1 MIWCLRSFR
10 STALGFL
17 WAVGA
22 WGVTAHAQQDCS
34 GDSSSRSISLD
45 QFHDNGDGT
54 VTDRRSQKTWMRCA
68 AGQQWDAKQ
77 RVCLGQSL
85 SLNWAEARLHAEQVN
100 QEGLF
105 FFDNWRLPNIVELAS
120 IVERSCRNPRT
131 NLTIFPGTAAAF
143 FWSGT
148 SARAPGNFEP
158 DAFAMDFGPEGLR
171 SMSTATPLHV
181 RLVRTGL

>member
-1 MIWCLRSFR
+1 MFFR
-10 STALGFL
+10 STVAGFL
-17 WAVGA
+17 WVVGA
-22 WGVTAHAQQDCS
+22 WGVVAHAQQICS
-34 GDSSSRSISLD
+34 EDSSSRSFAAD

-54 VTDRRSQKTWMRCA
+54 VTDRRFQKTWMRCV

-77 RVCLGQSL
+77 RACFGEGLL
-85 SLNWAEARLHAEQVN
+85 LNWTDARSYAEQVN
-100 QEGLF
+100 QGGVF

-131 NLTIFPGTAAAF
+131 NLTIFPGTPAAF

-148 SARAPGNFEP
+148 SARAPGKFEP

-171 SMSTATPLHV
+171 SMSTAAPLFV
-181 RLVRTGL
+181 RLVRPGL